1 MPFGPG
7 LQPGEPPLLN
17 RPTVAATPDRAA
29 ARGGSGHRMDVH
41 WSRRRDSNPEPA
53 VYKTAALPIE
63 LRRRDGQG
71 LTAVDP
77 IRRRGMIWRGDRMG
91 QAWPSG
97 VPCPPVARRVRGARV
112 GRGVAGG

>member
-17 RPTVAATPDRAA
+17 RPTVATAPDRAA
-29 ARGGSGHRMDVH
+29 ARGGSGHRMDVR

-63 LRRRDGQG
+63 LRRRAPSHTAGQ
-71 LTAVDP
+71 
-77 IRRRGMIWRGDRMG
+77 
-91 QAWPSG
+91 
-97 VPCPPVARRVRGARV
+97 PVAPANDTCRSLIGSSEI
-112 GRGVAGG
+112 GVAVSGSASGRRTAREQPVIGFGG